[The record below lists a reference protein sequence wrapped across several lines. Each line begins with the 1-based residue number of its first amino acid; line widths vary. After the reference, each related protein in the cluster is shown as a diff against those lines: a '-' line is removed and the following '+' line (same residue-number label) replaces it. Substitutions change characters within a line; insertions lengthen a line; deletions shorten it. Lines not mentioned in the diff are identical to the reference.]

1 MSNTAAVSTAT
12 VEDEVEASKA
22 PLIEHLIE
30 LRSRIL
36 KSLFGFLLF
45 FVVFF
50 FFAKEI
56 YNILVIPFHKSAI
69 AAGITDPKLIY
80 TGPAEFFFTQIKVA
94 MFAAAFAACPV
105 IMGQI
110 YAFVAPGLYRNER
123 AAFAPFLAATPV
135 LFVLG
140 AALVYYLIFP
150 LAWRF
155 FLSFETPGDVG
166 TLPIMLEPKVNE
178 YLSLV
183 MTLIFAFG
191 LAFQLPVVLTLLIRA
206 GILSTESLAK
216 KRRYAIV
223 GVFAFAAVVT
233 PPDVISQVGLAIPL
247 LGLYEISILIGRLI
261 ERNRAR
267 REAAEAAV

>member
-1 MSNTAAVSTAT
+1 MTARTPD
-12 VEDEVEASKA
+12 DEAAIEASKA
-22 PLIEHLIE
+22 PLLEHLVE
-30 LRSRIL
+30 LRTRLMYAGGFFIVAFLVSYYFAQTIYN
-36 KSLFGFLLF
+36 FLLQPLSD
-45 FVVFF
+45 
-50 FFAKEI
+50 
-56 YNILVIPFHKSAI
+56 IL
-69 AAGITDPKLIY
+69 AGSPDRRLIY
-80 TGPAEFFFTQIKVA
+80 TGLPEAFFTQLKLGMWA
-94 MFAAAFAACPV
+94 ALMLSFPFFAV
-105 IMGQI
+105 QI
-110 YAFVAPGLYRNER
+110 WKFVAPGLYRNER